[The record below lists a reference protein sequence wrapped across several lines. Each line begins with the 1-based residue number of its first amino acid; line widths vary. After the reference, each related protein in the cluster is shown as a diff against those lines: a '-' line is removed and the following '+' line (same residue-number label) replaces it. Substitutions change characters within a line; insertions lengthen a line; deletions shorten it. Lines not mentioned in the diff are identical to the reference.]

1 MLAAAAESRG
11 KLDLATAVEL
21 AHKRQQNVV
30 AGDPKVEIRHVV
42 ATSNQLQSL
51 GTNEITNLAPKPV
64 EWSEVGT
71 APSFSR
77 RSLATLKNHNAT
89 SRRKRLECEACDFK
103 CLTKQVRGVSYSQVP
118 NNSCTRIVVAMS
130 QPAKI

>member
-1 MLAAAAESRG
+1 MLAAAAESQG
-11 KLDLATAVEL
+11 NLDLAAAVEL
-21 AHKRQQNVV
+21 AHKRQQND
-30 AGDPKVEIRHVV
+30 ALSDPKDETHHVV
-42 ATSNQLQSL
+42 STSKQPQTL
-51 GTNEITNLAPKPV
+51 GINEITNLAPKPV

-103 CLTKQVRGVSYSQVP
+103 CLTKQVRVFLPAS
-118 NNSCTRIVVAMS
+118 NSSRSTGGWS
-130 QPAKI
+130 